1 MVLNKKDLTFV
12 IDDLK
17 KSYDLIGDII
27 YFSKFL
33 EKNGQEEIFNYLNS
47 IRKDPFLP
55 KERIIVVQDCIDEYN
70 YDISDDTPGEHLILV
85 QKYLEKIDITNCFVI
100 IISSNLNINKE
111 IVSVN
116 KSYSNNDDTFINFIN
131 IDGNYKKE
139 LSKQDTFCVLPWKE
153 IFLKPDADV
162 LPCCSYTRPH
172 SLGNLKNNHITNI
185 LHGKELKTLRKNMLN
200 DIKSL
205 GCQGCYYEEKHGLE
219 SRRQY
224 HNKKS
229 DFSKT
234 DAIKMTSSDGDVKN
248 KDLFF
253 DFVELS
259 LDSTCNLKCRC
270 CSGDS
275 STLIAIEEEKIFGLS
290 YNKNK
295 ILNSQEKETI
305 VKNLGEWL
313 NDKTNVIK
321 FAGGEPTLQK
331 GHYQILDSLIEN
343 NKEKTTRIEYAIN
356 GSNLHYKNKS
366 ILDYWK
372 VFKNVSIVVSIDGHE
387 KTFEYLRHG
396 ASWENTKKNIQ
407 LIKQTCPHA
416 ILEVSSVISSLS
428 IESTML
434 LQKNFHIEGILLGN
448 SFKMQTINGHDGSYG
463 VQTLPL
469 HHKKR
474 IAAMI
479 DNHCSW
485 LNSENQTILSE
496 RWRQIKNYML
506 SSDKTHKLSQ
516 ARRDI
521 MLIDSFRKE
530 NFFEVFPTLSDIFDN
545 IQDTVN

>member
-1 MVLNKKDLTFV
+1 MVLNKKDLTSV

-17 KSYDLIGDII
+17 KSYDLLGDVI

-33 EKNGQEEIFNYLNS
+33 KKNGQETIFNYLNS

-55 KERIIVVQDCIDEYN
+55 KERIIFIQDCLDTYN
-70 YDISDDTPGEHLILV
+70 YDVSDDTPGEDLILV
-85 QKYLEKIDITNCFVI
+85 QKYLEKTDITNCFVI

-116 KSYSNNDDTFINFIN
+116 KSYSNNDDTLINFIN

-153 IFLKPDADV
+153 IVLKPDADV
-162 LPCCSYTRPH
+162 LPCCTYTSPH
-172 SLGNLKNNHITNI
+172 SLGNLKNTHITNI
-185 LHGKELKTLRKNMLN
+185 LHGKELKTLRKNMLS
-200 DIKSL
+200 DIKSS
-205 GCQGCYYEEKHGLE
+205 GCQHCYYEEKHGTE

-224 HNKKS
+224 YNKIL

-234 DAIKMTSSDGDVKN
+234 DAIRMTSPDGDVKN

-253 DFVELS
+253 DSVELA

-275 STLIAIEEEKIFGLS
+275 STLIAIEEEKIFGVS
-290 YNKNK
+290 YHKNK

-305 VKNLGEWL
+305 VKNFGEWL
-313 NDKTNVIK
+313 IDKTNVIK
-321 FAGGEPTLQK
+321 FSGGEPTLQK
-331 GHYQILDSLIEN
+331 GHYQILDTLIEN
-343 NKEKTTRIEYAIN
+343 NKEKTTRIQYAIN

-372 VFKNVSIVVSIDGHE
+372 VFKNVVIIVSIDGYE

-396 ASWENTKKNIQ
+396 ANWENTKNNIQ
-407 LIKQTCPHA
+407 LIKQACPHA
-416 ILEVSSVISSLS
+416 TLKVNSVISSLS

-434 LQKNFHIEGILLGN
+434 LQKNFHIEGVLLGN
-448 SFKMQTINGHDGSYG
+448 SFHMQPIIGHDGSYD

-479 DNHCSW
+479 DDHCSW
-485 LNSENQTILSE
+485 LNSKKQTILSE
-496 RWRQIKNYML
+496 RWKQIKNYML

-545 IQDTVN
+545 IQDTIN